1 MQMQRRVTFAL
12 TMAAMLVGA
21 APAALPPQFPVATL
35 DVPQDKGAQEV
46 QVIRRTFPVGGASG
60 WHVHPGVEIAY
71 VLSGTMALD
80 TPGQPR
86 RVLRAGESFM
96 MPRGAAHNGVN
107 LGRRPAELLITYT
120 LDKGAAQRT
129 SVAPPAP

>member
-1 MQMQRRVTFAL
+1 
-12 TMAAMLVGA
+12 
-21 APAALPPQFPVATL
+21 
-35 DVPQDKGAQEV
+35 
-46 QVIRRTFPVGGASG
+46 
-60 WHVHPGVEIAY
+60 
-71 VLSGTMALD
+71 
-80 TPGQPR
+80 
-86 RVLRAGESFM
+86 VLRAGESFM